1 MASKGNSRRW
11 IVLGLVVLGVV
22 VAATLPRRGSDET
35 EEPDAEPAEASGA
48 QGDPV
53 AAAATNQELDGGLA
67 SRRIAERCEPVDES
81 LKYGEFIGRR
91 ALATLS
97 WNEMSERAA
106 SLKIPVHVVGIEDG
120 SIGVRFMDFPMREQY
135 IGIWLGSGHIEAG
148 DEGVFLLDPCSATI
162 VEWQKM
168 ERGRVTGDD

>member
-22 VAATLPRRGSDET
+22 VAATLPRRGADEA
-35 EEPDAEPAEASGA
+35 EQDAEPAEASGA

-81 LKYGEFIGRR
+81 LKYEEFIGRR

-148 DEGVFLLDPCSATI
+148 DQGVFLLDPCSATI